1 MRLQCHVP
9 VSYTHLDVYKRQDQ
23 GDSPIIPYI
32 KRYVSENLA
41 SASLNKIS
49 LELNLTPNYL
59 SKLFREQMDITFTEY
74 LIQEKMNYACQL
86 LQNVNFKV
94 YEVSLMCG
102 RCV

>member
-1 MRLQCHVP
+1 M
-9 VSYTHLDVYKRQDQ
+9 
-23 GDSPIIPYI
+23 
-32 KRYVSENLA
+32 SENLA

-102 RCV
+102 YDNPKNFVKTFRQSVGCTPQEYRKGRTKC